1 MLSLLRAH
9 RDAFVFH
16 GHIHK
21 EVTRAVAPTSYPQVF
36 CARATVDSDV
46 LYRLYDVED
55 QTIVPVEGLGADECF
70 AEDAA
75 LAAE

>member
-1 MLSLLRAH
+1 
-9 RDAFVFH
+9 
-16 GHIHK
+16 
-21 EVTRAVAPTSYPQVF
+21 
-36 CARATVDSDV
+36 VDSDV

-55 QTIVPVEGLGADECF
+55 QRIVPVEGLGADECF